1 MASPHTQPPAQ
12 IIHAGLRPARV
23 DGGPP
28 RFAEG
33 SSPDEKTLQ
42 GRRRDVI
49 RFQHWPKNQLY
60 PFSQHT
66 CAHPHSHGF
75 RKLPGVNHL
84 DPEFLV
90 VSSIPREIER
100 RFERRWA
107 ARFAQQAPREPSSE
121 NEPLRK
127 AGARKAKR
135 KTRMAGPAGFKS
147 ALVEIGLKK

>member
-1 MASPHTQPPAQ
+1 
-12 IIHAGLRPARV
+12 
-23 DGGPP
+23 
-28 RFAEG
+28 
-33 SSPDEKTLQ
+33 
-42 GRRRDVI
+42 
-49 RFQHWPKNQLY
+49 
-60 PFSQHT
+60 
-66 CAHPHSHGF
+66 
-75 RKLPGVNHL
+75 VNHL

-127 AGARKAKR
+127 VGARKAKR